1 MNPVVGIAAFAA
13 VSLATAVI
21 GFYGLRISRTTGDF
35 YVASRTVRPWW
46 NASAIGGEY
55 LSAASFLGVAG
66 LILLSGTD
74 ALWYPGGL
82 HRRLSD
88 VAAVRG
94 GPLRRSGAYTIPDF
108 TEARL
113 DSRAVRRVT
122 SVVVVL
128 VGWLYIVPQLHGAAL
143 AIRITTGLPAWV
155 GQVAVVAVVCV
166 TVVSGGMRSITFVQ
180 AFQYWLKLTA
190 LAVPIL
196 FILFVLAGNGAPAVA
211 EAGANPT
218 AAAPASPYQNIS
230 LLVALLF
237 GTLGL
242 PHVLVRFYTNPD
254 GHSAR
259 RTTLIVLGLLSVFY
273 LFPTAYGLV
282 GRLFAPGLAQSGQA
296 DALVLLLP
304 GRMIGGPAGDLL
316 SALVVAGAF
325 AAFLSTTSGLV
336 VSLAGVISQDVLGG
350 SVRGFRLAAV
360 ISAVV
365 PLGDRVHDGLFGPG
379 RNGGAGVCLHGL
391 DHLPGAAA
399 GDLVAGPDGRGGDR
413 RDGDRRP
420 AVRRGHGGR
429 VRAGQRGRPSWL
441 AQPAAW
447 TVPAAFA
454 VMVLVSRATKQPG
467 AAGHHPADDPAAH
480 PRKAAGDRPVG
491 RSRSIRAGVSAS
503 GSGSVDGGHQLDD
516 AVQEGVHLALLV
528 AVAAHG
534 RPEHGPP
541 DVVHAQRPVLF
552 QVADQLMAQLIDVG
566 GVVAARLGF
575 AGAPEA
581 LAVGPVEP
589 SAQQAGQPAD
599 LAEPGFLAAFG
610 DQFVAFP
617 QGKRVLQPVQG
628 GVDAGRGVAALDG
641 VERDRTDVGTLHRAG
656 SGARGFERHPC
667 ALQELINLL
676 GVVPVLVPLH
686 AVKGSRNLP
695 LNVHCQLCFLQCRSA
710 G

>member
-21 GFYGLRISRTTGDF
+21 GFYGLRVSRTTGDF

-74 ALWYPGGL
+74 ALWYPVGYTAGYL
-82 HRRLSD
+82 MLLLF
-88 VAAVRG
+88 VAA
-94 GPLRRSGAYTIPDF
+94 PLRRSGAYTIPDF

-122 SVVVVL
+122 SFVVVV

-190 LAVPIL
+190 LAVPAL
-196 FILFVLAGNGAPAVA
+196 FILLVLAGNGSRAVA
-211 EAGANPT
+211 EASVNPT
-218 AAAPASPYQNIS
+218 AMAPAGPYQNIS

-254 GHSAR
+254 GQSAR

-273 LFPTAYGLV
+273 LFPTAYGLI
-282 GRLFAPGLAQSGQA
+282 GRTFAPGLAKSGQA

-304 GRMIGGPAGDLL
+304 GRMIGGTAGDLL

-336 VSLAGVISQDVLGG
+336 VSLAGVISQDILGG
-350 SVRGFRLAAV
+350 SVRGFRLAAL

-365 PLGDRVHDGLFGPG
+365 PLAIATMTDSTALAGSVGLVFAFTASTICPVLLLGIWWRG
-379 RNGGAGVCLHGL
+379 LTDAGAIAGMLTGAVSCGGSMLAGAMLGS
-391 DHLPGAAA
+391 A
-399 GDLVAGPDGRGGDR
+399 GTP
-413 RDGDRRP
+413 P
-420 AVRRGHGGR
+420 
-429 VRAGQRGRPSWL
+429 WL

-447 TVPAAFA
+447 TVPAAFT
-454 VMVLVSRATKQPG
+454 VMVLVSRSTQGRVPRTITRLMTRLHTPERPLAT
-467 AAGHHPADDPAAH
+467 
-480 PRKAAGDRPVG
+480 
-491 RSRSIRAGVSAS
+491 
-503 GSGSVDGGHQLDD
+503 
-516 AVQEGVHLALLV
+516 
-528 AVAAHG
+528 
-534 RPEHGPP
+534 
-541 DVVHAQRPVLF
+541 
-552 QVADQLMAQLIDVG
+552 
-566 GVVAARLGF
+566 
-575 AGAPEA
+575 
-581 LAVGPVEP
+581 
-589 SAQQAGQPAD
+589 
-599 LAEPGFLAAFG
+599 
-610 DQFVAFP
+610 
-617 QGKRVLQPVQG
+617 
-628 GVDAGRGVAALDG
+628 
-641 VERDRTDVGTLHRAG
+641 ER
-656 SGARGFERHPC
+656 
-667 ALQELINLL
+667 
-676 GVVPVLVPLH
+676 
-686 AVKGSRNLP
+686 
-695 LNVHCQLCFLQCRSA
+695 
-710 G
+710 

>member
-1 MNPVVGIAAFAA
+1 MNPAVGITAFAA
-13 VSLATAVI
+13 VSVATAVI

-74 ALWYPGGL
+74 ALWYPVSYTAGYL
-82 HRRLSD
+82 MLLLF
-88 VAAVRG
+88 VAA
-94 GPLRRSGAYTIPDF
+94 PLRRSGAYTIPDF

-113 DSRAVRRVT
+113 DSQTVRRVT

-166 TVVSGGMRSITFVQ
+166 TVVAGGMRSITFVQ

-196 FILFVLAGNGAPAVA
+196 FILFVLAGNGAPVVA
-211 EAGANPT
+211 EAAVNPT
-218 AAAPASPYQNIS
+218 AAVPAGPYQNIS

-254 GHSAR
+254 GQSAR

-273 LFPTAYGLV
+273 LFPTAYGLT
-282 GRLFAPGLAQSGQA
+282 GRLFAPALARSGQA

-360 ISAVV
+360 LSAVV
-365 PLGDRVHDGLFGPG
+365 PLGIASMTGSQALAGSVGLVFAFTASTICPVLLLGIWWTG
-379 RNGGAGVCLHGL
+379 LTDTGAIAGMVTGGLLCGGAM
-391 DHLPGAAA
+391 
-399 GDLVAGPDGRGGDR
+399 VAGSVLGGS
-413 RDGDRRP
+413 GT
-420 AVRRGHGGR
+420 
-429 VRAGQRGRPSWL
+429 PSWL

-454 VMVLVSRATKQPG
+454 VVILVSRATK
-467 AAGHHPADDPAAH
+467 HRV
-480 PRKAAGDRPVG
+480 PRTVNR
-491 RSRSIRAGVSAS
+491 
-503 GSGSVDGGHQLDD
+503 
-516 AVQEGVHLALLV
+516 
-528 AVAAHG
+528 
-534 RPEHGPP
+534 
-541 DVVHAQRPVLF
+541 
-552 QVADQLMAQLIDVG
+552 LMA
-566 GVVAARLGF
+566 RLHT
-575 AGAPEA
+575 PERP
-581 LAVGPVEP
+581 LAT
-589 SAQQAGQPAD
+589 
-599 LAEPGFLAAFG
+599 
-610 DQFVAFP
+610 
-617 QGKRVLQPVQG
+617 
-628 GVDAGRGVAALDG
+628 
-641 VERDRTDVGTLHRAG
+641 DR
-656 SGARGFERHPC
+656 
-667 ALQELINLL
+667 
-676 GVVPVLVPLH
+676 
-686 AVKGSRNLP
+686 
-695 LNVHCQLCFLQCRSA
+695 
-710 G
+710 